1 MKTNAV
7 LVDRVFAVT
16 DELVDVMARLLPQL
30 STSAVAPD
38 RAALQEIVDSP
49 TSSLFVARVSP
60 GDAIVGSITVLIY
73 RIPTGVHAVI
83 EDVVVDE
90 SARGHGVGAALVF
103 EAIELAKRRG
113 ARHVNLDFPLFAGGG
128 EPLVPKGW
136 IRYPRYQRLPVEPEL
151 TASERPCKTGNDR
164 IRVRGGPISHL
175 RGAPGPSPGHLRR
188 PRPSSSPPPPKSRDR
203 TPPRRSRR
211 SSAPRDR
218 VRSAGVR

>member
-113 ARHVNLDFPLFAGGG
+113 ARHVNLTSRSSREEANRL
-128 EPLVPKGW
+128 
-136 IRYPRYQRLPVEPEL
+136 YQRAGFV
-151 TASERPCKTGNDR
+151 
-164 IRVRGGPISHL
+164 IRDTNVYRLNLS
-175 RGAPGPSPGHLRR
+175 
-188 PRPSSSPPPPKSRDR
+188 
-203 TPPRRSRR
+203 
-211 SSAPRDR
+211 
-218 VRSAGVR
+218 